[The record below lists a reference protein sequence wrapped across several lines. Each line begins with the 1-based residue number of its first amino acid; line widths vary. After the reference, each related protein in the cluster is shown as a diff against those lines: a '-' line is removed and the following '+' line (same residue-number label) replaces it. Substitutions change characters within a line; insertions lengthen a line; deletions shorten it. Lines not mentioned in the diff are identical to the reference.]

1 MAFNGRSLRKFSAGL
16 VLAWMTAAISH
27 DALAGGAPGS
37 ITCTASNTTVSFGAY
52 DVLSGA
58 TVDGVGSFTV
68 TCVNSNA
75 NNATVSYAAK
85 LPASSTARL
94 LAPPSGTDRLTY
106 TLYVDS
112 ARTQEWGD
120 GTGGTFTITGSMTV
134 KKNTSA
140 TSGTHT
146 YYSRIAPG
154 GQDVS
159 AASPGPPPTTYSQTL
174 TVTVTCTGS
183 ADC

>member
-1 MAFNGRSLRKFSAGL
+1 MALNGSSLKKFSAL
-16 VLAWMTAAISH
+16 FVAAWMMVAIAH
-27 DALAGGAPGS
+27 DALAAAAPGS

-52 DVLSGA
+52 DVLSAA

-68 TCVNSNA
+68 TCVNNNA
-75 NNATVSYAAK
+75 NNATISYTAK
-85 LPASSTARL
+85 LPAASTARL
-94 LAPPSGTDRLTY
+94 LAPPSGADRLTY
-106 TLYVDS
+106 TLYVDAS
-112 ARTQEWGD
+112 RTQEWGD

-146 YYSRIAPG
+146 YYARIAPG